1 MNFPIYMDHNAT
13 TPMDPRVLEAMMPYF
28 TKVYGNAASRSHQY
42 GWEAEEA
49 VEKARQQIA
58 DLIGCTTKEIVF
70 TSGATEYCG
79 AAKSTAGKAMI
90 IAYRITTA
98 VILFFMVRILG
109 LRCNGYALR
118 NHPAPETPAA

>member
-49 VEKARQQIA
+49 VDYRSPDRLENRSGI
-58 DLIGCTTKEIVF
+58 CT
-70 TSGATEYCG
+70 GH
-79 AAKSTAGKAMI
+79 AGS
-90 IAYRITTA
+90 
-98 VILFFMVRILG
+98 
-109 LRCNGYALR
+109 
-118 NHPAPETPAA
+118 